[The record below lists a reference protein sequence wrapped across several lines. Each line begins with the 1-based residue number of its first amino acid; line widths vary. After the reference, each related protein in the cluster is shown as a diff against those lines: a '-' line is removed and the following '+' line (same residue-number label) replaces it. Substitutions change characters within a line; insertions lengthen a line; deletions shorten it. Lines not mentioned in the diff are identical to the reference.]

1 MISSNLQEKI
11 REYAESLHASQRGA
25 FIAAS
30 QYPRWKKRLFLFLI
44 TRGQGV
50 KSCETLE
57 QLIEIFNLE
66 EAESSEATTILSDL
80 REFLLLPI
88 SIPLITLAISPFLAD
103 IFKRKLTWESTS
115 SSKIFEAMALGVLL
129 D

>member
-1 MISSNLQEKI
+1 MISSSLQEKI
-11 REYAESLHASQRGA
+11 REYGETLHVSQRGA
-25 FIAAS
+25 LISAS
-30 QYPRWKKRLFLFLI
+30 QYPKWKKKLFLFLM

-50 KSCETLE
+50 KSCETFE
-57 QLIEIFNLE
+57 QLLEIFNLE
-66 EAESSEATTILSDL
+66 ETESSEATTILSDL

-88 SIPLITLAISPFLAD
+88 SIPLIALAISPFFVD
-103 IFKRKLTWESTS
+103 IFKRKLTWESTP